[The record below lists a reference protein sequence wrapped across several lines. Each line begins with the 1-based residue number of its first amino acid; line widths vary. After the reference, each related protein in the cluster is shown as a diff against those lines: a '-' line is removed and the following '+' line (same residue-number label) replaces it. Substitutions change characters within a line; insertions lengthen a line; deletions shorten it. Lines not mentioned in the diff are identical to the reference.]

1 MMYIVMSFILMIL
14 KTLSRIFYQVV
25 LTIIIVMIRMALI
38 IINSNLVH
46 QLTIQIWLKLLMFM
60 PDF

>member
-14 KTLSRIFYQVV
+14 KTLSRILYQAV

-46 QLTIQIWLKLLMFM
+46 QLTIQIWLKLLMSM
-60 PDF
+60 LDF